1 MAKKKF
7 DTNPLDPDFPKKVS
21 FEPQLQPQETRTLP
35 ENGAG
40 ETTRFEEPSVT
51 TEEQTTRKFE
61 DANFNQYQSPYNG
74 QNMPSPY
81 QPPMPLYAQN
91 DRTRK
96 VAKVGLPENI
106 LTALPYVPFFIGL
119 VAGLLELF
127 FVPKSEAKVRFHAA
141 QGVAAHLAILII
153 SAILGGLSNI
163 TGLAGAGETIFN
175 IVTTVMLVIFAIKA
189 YQGKPIHIEAVD
201 DLTNWLEDKI
211 KPSE

>member
-7 DTNPLDPDFPKKVS
+7 DTNPLDPDFPKKAA
-21 FEPQLQPQETRTLP
+21 FEPQPETQTLSQ
-35 ENGAG
+35 NGAA
-40 ETTRFEEPSVT
+40 TQLFEEPLP
-51 TEEQTTRKFE
+51 TEENATRKFDE
-61 DANFNQYQSPYNG
+61 ANFNQYQTPYDG
-74 QNMPSPY
+74 QNVPSPY
-81 QPPMPLYAQN
+81 QPPPAAYYAPQQQ

-106 LTALPYVPFFIGL
+106 LTMVPYIPFSLGL
-119 VAGLLELF
+119 IAGIIELF
-127 FVPKSEAKVRFHAA
+127 IVPKSEAKVRFHAA

-153 SAILGGLSNI
+153 SWILNSIGGL
-163 TGLAGAGETIFN
+163 TGMEFGNAIFM

-211 KPSE
+211 KPSS